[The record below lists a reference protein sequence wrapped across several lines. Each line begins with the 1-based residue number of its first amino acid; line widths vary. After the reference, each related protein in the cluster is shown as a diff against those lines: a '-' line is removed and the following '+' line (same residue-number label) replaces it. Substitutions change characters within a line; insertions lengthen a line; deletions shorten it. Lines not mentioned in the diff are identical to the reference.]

1 MKGTCMHYRT
11 YEEKY
16 LKPWH
21 VFSKP
26 IQDNAP
32 LVLTFGD
39 AKLELHDWRYAI
51 SIQSP
56 RSTVTM
62 YHWKL
67 YDYKRNLVREYKP
80 FFLFANVYDTWEDFL
95 DTVSNVCIRHKLFTH
110 EAYTGTTLAHK
121 ETH

>member
-1 MKGTCMHYRT
+1 MHYRT

-26 IQDNAP
+26 IQDNDP
-32 LVLTFGD
+32 LVLTFGN
-39 AKLELHDWRYAI
+39 AKLELRDWRYAV

-67 YDYKRNLVREYKP
+67 YDNKKNLIHEYKP
-80 FFLFANVYDTWEDFL
+80 FFLSADVYYNWEDFL
-95 DTVSNVCIRHKLFTH
+95 NIDLIIKQVHMLNERTQTKD
-110 EAYTGTTLAHK
+110 
-121 ETH
+121 